1 MLYTS
6 MPLERIYTNRV
17 SSILIPRNP
26 STNSNGSEITR
37 NMEEYRSFDLQHG
50 KVYAKLDG
58 DNYVVNSI
66 SSTEMSDYLNPNY
79 TPGSI
84 MPNSKS

>member
-17 SSILIPRNP
+17 SSMLIPRNP
-26 STNSNGSEITR
+26 STNSKDRETTGS
-37 NMEEYRSFDLQHG
+37 MEEYRSFDIQHG

-58 DNYVVNSI
+58 ESYVVNSI
-66 SSTEMSDYLNPNY
+66 SSTDMSDYLNPNY

-84 MPNSKS
+84 LSNS